1 MQFVLPRQ
9 SIATARYG
17 NIETKDEVE
26 KKVNN
31 QTWTG
36 LLNRIRY
43 LTGHSKDSVLL
54 PDTVG
59 VTGRMGR
66 VGCFEEAQHQVAG
79 ESSTGFRLQM
89 RI

>member
-31 QTWTG
+31 
-36 LLNRIRY
+36 
-43 LTGHSKDSVLL
+43 
-54 PDTVG
+54 
-59 VTGRMGR
+59 
-66 VGCFEEAQHQVAG
+66 
-79 ESSTGFRLQM
+79 
-89 RI
+89 